1 MNFNFSGGVLLDM
14 PPRHQHPP
22 RTASGPVAEVAR
34 RGGEGEG
41 RRGKEATEEGEQ
53 GSQQAAL
60 RVRLV
65 QLEHGHL
72 HRRQLQ
78 PERRHR
84 PQQFDWEPSQ
94 F

>member
-22 RTASGPVAEVAR
+22 RTAPRPVAEVAR
-34 RGGEGEG
+34 RRGE
-41 RRGKEATEEGEQ
+41 EATEEGEQ

-65 QLEHGHL
+65 KLEHGHL

>member
-1 MNFNFSGGVLLDM
+1 MNFNSSGGVLLDM

-22 RTASGPVAEVAR
+22 RTAPRPVAEVAR
-34 RGGEGEG
+34 RGGEEG

-65 QLEHGHL
+65 KLEHGHL
-72 HRRQLQ
+72 HRRQLK